1 MKEVLFMVNVTI
13 KHVKTA
19 RTRVVHVNRLQQCL
33 VRGEVKA
40 LGSPQSG
47 VPVADWEA
55 PHIEHFVLPP
65 QQAEIGRRYPQRVRH
80 PEVRY

>member
-1 MKEVLFMVNVTI
+1 MKEVLSMVNVTI
-13 KHVKTA
+13 KHIKTA

-47 VPVADWEA
+47 VPLAGETSTSTQPV
-55 PHIEHFVLPP
+55 
-65 QQAEIGRRYPQRVRH
+65 
-80 PEVRY
+80 